1 MNTIRLA
8 ATAALLL
15 GLTGCVVAQPA
26 ATYPAGSYPAGSVST
41 PTTAPVAYGSFCSAG
56 AYQCQ
61 LPGPTVVGSSCACPG
76 IGAPSYGVVR

>member
-1 MNTIRLA
+1 
-8 ATAALLL
+8 
-15 GLTGCVVAQPA
+15 
-26 ATYPAGSYPAGSVST
+26 VST
-41 PTTAPVAYGSFCSAG
+41 PTTAPVAYGSFGSAG